1 MSTFNRVICPVDLSE
16 TGTQAIELAT
26 LVAKQNNATLM
37 FLYVEPIWLP
47 EEAMFGSDYVRKI
60 SDDDK
65 ASLELL
71 RPTDPSVPFS
81 HQMAVGNAG
90 PEIVVASKTA
100 DAIVM
105 STHGR
110 SALGRILMGSVAH
123 YVLRHSKCPV
133 ILVKA
138 AHTPKSETD
147 PKKDMEINATE
158 KSEKSHSFST
168 DAQET
173 EFITKVM
180 HHIVPIHEFEKIE
193 EVLQVLDRTGETAA
207 PVVDGAGKCI
217 GILTTTDIEK
227 YRSLKKR
234 FEDRDES
241 VIDEMFEVDQYG
253 QRRAENDNFDTVG
266 RHMTRGVISVSNSGA
281 VTDAVGLLE
290 KNPGIH
296 HLVVMDEDMHAVG
309 IVDALDLA
317 EESRQKASDA
327 V

>member
-1 MSTFNRVICPVDLSE
+1 MSTFNRVICPVDLSDA
-16 TGTQAIELAT
+16 GTQAIELAT

-37 FLYVEPIWLP
+37 FLYVEPVWLP

-71 RPTDPSVPFS
+71 KPTDPSVPCS
-81 HQMAVGNAG
+81 HQMVVGNAG

-100 DAIVM
+100 DTIVM

-123 YVLRHSKCPV
+123 YVLRHAKCPV
-133 ILVKA
+133 ILVKTTKA
-138 AHTPKSETD
+138 PQRKSD
-147 PKKDMEINATE
+147 PKKDMEIKPTE
-158 KSEKSHSFST
+158 KSEKPRSFST
-168 DAQET
+168 DAQAT

-180 HHIVPIHEFEKIE
+180 HHVDPIHEFEKIE
-193 EVLQVLDRTGETAA
+193 QVLRVLDRAGETAA

-217 GILTTTDIEK
+217 GILTKTDIEK
-227 YRSLKKR
+227 YRSLKRR
-234 FEDRDES
+234 FEDRDET

-281 VTDAVGLLE
+281 VTDAVELFE
-290 KNPGIH
+290 QNSDIH

-309 IVDALDLA
+309 IVDAVNL
-317 EESRQKASDA
+317 EKGSRKKAGDA